1 MAAWYEDI
9 WDRATGIFD
18 RIADLELA
26 SRELELARDVELVRR
41 ANAAE
46 TEQRYNQAAGGV
58 TLGGLSP
65 MHMLLIGGGLL
76 LVLLLARRR

>member
-1 MAAWYEDI
+1 MAWYDDI

-26 SRELELARDVELVRR
+26 SRELEIARDAELVRR

-46 TEQRYNQAAGGV
+46 TEQRFDRAAGGGI
-58 TLGGLSP
+58 TLGGFTTT
-65 MHMLLIGGGLL
+65 HMLLIGGGLL